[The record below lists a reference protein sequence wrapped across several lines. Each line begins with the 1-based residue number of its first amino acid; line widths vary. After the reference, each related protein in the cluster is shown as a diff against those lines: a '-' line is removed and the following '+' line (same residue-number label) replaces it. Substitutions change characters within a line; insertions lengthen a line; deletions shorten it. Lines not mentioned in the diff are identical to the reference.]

1 MVLSRYAVL
10 FRRVLNP
17 TTACSM
23 MTRMIPSS
31 QFTYSRRWA
40 SGISSSP
47 PLSSIRHSKEKDV
60 TTEDRRVVE
69 LSQFVMNND
78 VKSSLRAYSELP
90 LFLPRSDFRTV
101 CSLMQQLGQRCG
113 IPDMSNVFF
122 KIMKMKLTRK
132 HALTFR
138 CLIHVSCELRDAELI
153 ERFYT
158 SICEEEVYV
167 NNSFLND
174 VVVESL
180 SSLDAFSSLCHIF
193 DCRFSYSSVITCRHC

>member
-180 SSLDAFSSLCHIF
+180 SSLDAFTS
-193 DCRFSYSSVITCRHC
+193 

>member
-1 MVLSRYAVL
+1 M
-10 FRRVLNP
+10 NP
-17 TTACSM
+17 TTACSLA
-23 MTRMIPSS
+23 TRMISS
-31 QFTYSRRWA
+31 PQLAYCRRWV
-40 SGISSSP
+40 SVTSSSSR
-47 PLSSIRHSKEKDV
+47 LRSVRDLEEDDV

-69 LSQFVMNND
+69 LSQFVINND
-78 VKSSLRAYSELP
+78 LKSSLRAYSELP

-101 CSLMQQLGQRCG
+101 CSLMQQLGKRCG
-113 IPDMSNVFF
+113 IPDMANVFL

-138 CLIHVSCELRDAELI
+138 CLIRVSCELHDAELI

-174 VVVESL
+174 IVVDSL
-180 SSLDAFSSLCHIF
+180 YSLEAFSSLCHIF
-193 DCRFSYSSVITCRHC
+193 DSMQVFLSFYHDE